1 MHPFLFQIVLDLK
14 KRFSLIISPK
24 LVKSDYLGKLSVC
37 SYHLRTFFRVNP
49 HSIVAWVSR
58 KSLLETGAKSEV

>member
-1 MHPFLFQIVLDLK
+1 MYPFLFQIVLDLK
-14 KRFSLIISPK
+14 KKRFSLIIFPK
-24 LVKSDYLGKLSVC
+24 LVKSDYLGRLNVLIMS
-37 SYHLRTFFRVNP
+37 RTFFRVNS